1 MSEKIRVLI
10 VDDNQ
15 NFCTILSE
23 HISEQDDLEVVG
35 IANNGLKAVDLIK
48 ETMPDI
54 VVLDIIM
61 PHLDGLGVLE
71 KVGELELI
79 DKMKFIILSAVGQD
93 NITRRAINL
102 GATYYVIKPFDFD
115 LFIDRLRQL
124 SKAKQ
129 KSEGDM
135 AQGGEITPGNT
146 KSEYVSIDARIT
158 EVLHKIGVPPHIK
171 GFQYIREAILMVYED
186 ANCLSKVTKIIYPG
200 IAEKFDTTASRVE
213 RAIRNAIEI
222 AVNRGNPEYIQMY
235 FGHTLS
241 GKKNKLTNSEFVAL
255 VAEKLRMEDSK

>member
-1 MSEKIRVLI
+1 MGWV
-10 VDDNQ
+10 
-15 NFCTILSE
+15 F
-23 HISEQDDLEVVG
+23 
-35 IANNGLKAVDLIK
+35 
-48 ETMPDI
+48 
-54 VVLDIIM
+54 
-61 PHLDGLGVLE
+61 LE

-124 SKAKQ
+124 SKTKQ

-135 AQGGEITPGNT
+135 AQGEEINPGNT

-158 EVLHKIGVPPHIK
+158 EILHKIGVPPHIK

-235 FGHTLS
+235 FGHTP
-241 GKKNKLTNSEFVAL
+241 FW
-255 VAEKLRMEDSK
+255 

>member
-124 SKAKQ
+124 SKTKQ
-129 KSEGDM
+129 KSEGDV
-135 AQGGEITPGNT
+135 AQGGEINPGNT

>member
-1 MSEKIRVLI
+1 MDEKIRVLI

-23 HISEQDDLEVVG
+23 HIREQDDFEVAG

-48 ETMPDI
+48 ETVPDI

-71 KVGELELI
+71 KVGELGLI
-79 DKMKFIILSAVGQD
+79 DKIKFIILSAVGQD

-124 SKAKQ
+124 SK
-129 KSEGDM
+129 
-135 AQGGEITPGNT
+135 T
-146 KSEYVSIDARIT
+146 KPHKENEDISGYGMESATLEFTSVDARIT

-171 GFQYIREAILMVYED
+171 GFQYIREAIQMVYED
-186 ANCLSKVTKIIYPG
+186 SNCLNKVTKVIYPG

-222 AVNRGNPEYIQMY
+222 SVNRGNSEYIESY
-235 FGHTLS
+235 FGHTLT
-241 GKKNKLTNSEFVAL
+241 GKKNKLTNSEFIAL
-255 VAEKLRMEDSK
+255 VAEKLRMEDSRAN

>member
-124 SKAKQ
+124 SKTKQ

-135 AQGGEITPGNT
+135 AQGEEINPGNT

-158 EVLHKIGVPPHIK
+158 EILHKNWCTTTYK
-171 GFQYIREAILMVYED
+171 RLSVY
-186 ANCLSKVTKIIYPG
+186 S
-200 IAEKFDTTASRVE
+200 
-213 RAIRNAIEI
+213 
-222 AVNRGNPEYIQMY
+222 
-235 FGHTLS
+235 
-241 GKKNKLTNSEFVAL
+241 
-255 VAEKLRMEDSK
+255 